1 MSSDPTT
8 TPDDDLPT
16 GERLQ
21 KVMAAAGVASR
32 RVSEDLIAAG
42 RVTVNGKVV
51 TEAGRR
57 IDPEKDKVVV
67 DGAAVQLDTTRR
79 YVMLNKP
86 VGVVSTMSD
95 EADRPDLRQFT
106 SDFEE
111 RLFNVGRLDVET
123 SGLLLLT
130 NDGELAHVLAHP
142 SFGVTKTYI
151 AKVRGVV
158 TPAVLA
164 QLLAGVELEDGPIA
178 ADRATVV
185 AGGAGLSRSA
195 DSSLVEITLH
205 SGRNRI
211 VRRMMEEVG
220 HPVIDLVRRSFGP
233 LHLGTLK
240 AGHVRSLN
248 KTELGAILTIARDAS
263 PSPKVDS
270 VPTIES
276 GDAPVDEADVVEVAL
291 DADEVEK
298 EFYDEDDD
306 EYDPETDARD
316 ARRRVPGAGPR
327 AGVGKGD
334 APVSRRAEVRREQAG
349 RREQGADR
357 GDRGGRPARD
367 DRAGRPERGG
377 YQGRD
382 DRGDRGGYAA
392 REDRGGYAPRADR
405 PGSGARGGAAR
416 EDRGGRPERGGYQG
430 RDDRGGR
437 PAGGGYQGRDDRR
450 DDRGGRP
457 ERGGYQ
463 GRDDRGGRPAGGGY
477 QGRDDR
483 GARPERGGFVSRD
496 DRGGRPDRG
505 GYVSRDDRGGAPRGG
520 DRPLS
525 PGEERAAGYP
535 NRDLPKDPRTG
546 RPSGVRAGGPGSGRG
561 GREDRSA
568 RDGDDRGGYQGR
580 DDRGARDDRGGRP
593 ERGGY
598 QGRDDRGGRP
608 AGSGYQGR
616 DDRGSRDDRGG
627 RPERGGYQG
636 RDDRGGRPAGGGYQ
650 GRDDRGGRPAG
661 GGYQG
666 RDDRGGRPPGGGYQG
681 RDDRG
686 GRPAGGGY
694 QGRDDRGG
702 RPAGGGYQ
710 GRDDRS
716 GRDDRGGRPER
727 GGDRPFRGRPDDG
740 GRGPRGGGR
749 S

>member
-57 IDPEKDKVVV
+57 IDPERDKVVV

-164 QLLAGVELEDGPIA
+164 QLLAGVDLEDGPIA
-178 ADRATVV
+178 ADRAAVV

-357 GDRGGRPARD
+357 GGRPARDDRGGRPARD

-377 YQGRD
+377 YEGRD
-382 DRGDRGGYAA
+382 DRGDRGDRGGYAA

-416 EDRGGRPERGGYQG
+416 DDRGGRPERGGYQG

-437 PAGGGYQGRDDRR
+437 PAGGGYQGRDDR
-450 DDRGGRP
+450 GGRP

-463 GRDDRGGRPAGGGY
+463 GRDDRGARPERGGY

-505 GYVSRDDRGGAPRGG
+505 GYVSRDGRGGAPRGG

-568 RDGDDRGGYQGR
+568 RDGDDRGGYQR
-580 DDRGARDDRGGRP
+580 RDDRGGRP

-608 AGSGYQGR
+608 AGGGYQGR
-616 DDRGSRDDRGG
+616 DDRVGRDDRGG

-666 RDDRGGRPPGGGYQG
+666 RDDRGGRPS
-681 RDDRG
+681 
-686 GRPAGGGY
+686 GGGY

-727 GGDRPFRGRPDDG
+727 GGYQGRDDRGGRPERGGDRPFRGRPDDG